1 LSFCLWTSDLQYK
14 CYTSCLAEVKE
25 ARALA
30 KVAQSVTGRYFV
42 TTFKGSPSPPSEGW
56 LAVEVSSV
64 SLASF
69 MKKLVVSS
77 RLVF

>member
-1 LSFCLWTSDLQYK
+1 
-14 CYTSCLAEVKE
+14 
-25 ARALA
+25 LA

-64 SLASF
+64 SRASF

>member
-1 LSFCLWTSDLQYK
+1 M
-14 CYTSCLAEVKE
+14 AKE
-25 ARALA
+25 
-30 KVAQSVTGRYFV
+30 AQSVTGRSFV

-64 SLASF
+64 SRASF